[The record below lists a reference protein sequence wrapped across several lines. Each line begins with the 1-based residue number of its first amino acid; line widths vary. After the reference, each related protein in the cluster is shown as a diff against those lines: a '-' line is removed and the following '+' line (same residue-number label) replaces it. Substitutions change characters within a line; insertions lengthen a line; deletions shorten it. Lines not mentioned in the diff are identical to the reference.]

1 MTVNE
6 SLFFFYYFRSSR
18 FPKRTASTV
27 ASFCEYIYYELYDTC
42 VVRFVIQYMNT

>member
-1 MTVNE
+1 MRVSSTFTADC
-6 SLFFFYYFRSSR
+6 SSSR